1 MYLCN
6 NLPRERD
13 ESTQFGTRYSRVV
26 SRVCLLA
33 RDERSHRGR
42 CLGRRLLNFLPTGV
56 SRSGQWV
63 VALDFVPSFGLR
75 FGAWW
80 SRTGNHD
87 SKIGKRFFSLGDQTC
102 GCGMWSLSTY
112 CTVPLNYSVLP
123 PRTIFN
129 FSASRGGECV
139 SCLLDVSI
147 FLMHCTSEENSMAK
161 LGWSTTYGWSMWLL
175 TTIFSITARSRYSAS
190 LPVCPYFH
198 VRVRR

>member
-42 CLGRRLLNFLPTGV
+42 RLGRRPLDFLPTGV
-56 SRSGQWV
+56 SRLGQWV
-63 VALDFVPSFGLR
+63 TTLDFVPSFGLR
-75 FGAWW
+75 FGAWS

-87 SKIGKRFFSLGDQTC
+87 SKIGKRFFSLG
-102 GCGMWSLSTY
+102 WSLSTY

-139 SCLLDVSI
+139 TCLLDVSI
-147 FLMHCTSEENSMAK
+147 FLMHCTSEENSMASWDGA
-161 LGWSTTYGWSMWLL
+161 LRTGGQ
-175 TTIFSITARSRYSAS
+175 
-190 LPVCPYFH
+190 CGC
-198 VRVRR
+198 